1 MKAKNWCIFEVFKK
15 LGYKNVKLS
24 STFGSLNKK
33 PYNVYEFPIRKA
45 IESKLKKRF
54 N

>member
-1 MKAKNWCIFEVFKK
+1 MKAKNWCVFEVFRK

-24 STFGSLNKK
+24 STFGSLSRK
-33 PYNVYEFPIRKA
+33 PYNVYQFPIKKA
-45 IESKLKKRF
+45 IAARLKKTI